1 MSGAPRNEQHHSIA
15 VRVTHW
21 LMALAIL
28 AMIGSGWWIYN
39 ASPIFGFSFPDAI
52 TLGGDV
58 DTSLARH
65 NDPGVASALA
75 WHFAG
80 MWVLAGSYLLFV
92 LWGAWSGHFWRD
104 FLPVGPRAFIRDFI
118 AAATFR
124 LEHRLGSYNAV
135 QKAFYW
141 GCTGVGRADDHFRH
155 RDLEAGADLPSGSP
169 VRRFPGRPDR
179 AFHWH
184 EWHRGIPARACR
196 ARRAGAEDLA
206 RDGPWPCIRDGAF
219 LASGGCRMSDDPF
232 NLERRRVVRGGLSL
246 GALTLLTGCDISDHD
261 QVQRVLARFS
271 QWNDQIQ
278 AALFSSQR
286 LAPTFPEDMAVK
298 DFRYNAWYEAKR
310 APQLEAADYRLDLA
324 GMIADRRP
332 WSVEQLH
339 ALPQISQVTRHIC
352 VEGWSMIGK
361 WTGTPLS
368 TFLQRIGADTTA
380 KFVGFECADGY
391 YEGIDMPTALHPQT
405 IMAFSLSDQTLP
417 AKYGFPFKIRIPTK
431 LGFKNPKFVTTLF
444 VTNKQPRGFWTDRG
458 YNWFSGI

>member
-135 QKAFYW
+135 
-141 GCTGVGRADDHFRH
+141 
-155 RDLEAGADLPSGSP
+155 
-169 VRRFPGRPDR
+169 
-179 AFHWH
+179 
-184 EWHRGIPARACR
+184 
-196 ARRAGAEDLA
+196 
-206 RDGPWPCIRDGAF
+206 
-219 LASGGCRMSDDPF
+219 
-232 NLERRRVVRGGLSL
+232 
-246 GALTLLTGCDISDHD
+246 
-261 QVQRVLARFS
+261 
-271 QWNDQIQ
+271 
-278 AALFSSQR
+278 
-286 LAPTFPEDMAVK
+286 
-298 DFRYNAWYEAKR
+298 
-310 APQLEAADYRLDLA
+310 
-324 GMIADRRP
+324 
-332 WSVEQLH
+332 
-339 ALPQISQVTRHIC
+339 
-352 VEGWSMIGK
+352 
-361 WTGTPLS
+361 
-368 TFLQRIGADTTA
+368 
-380 KFVGFECADGY
+380 
-391 YEGIDMPTALHPQT
+391 
-405 IMAFSLSDQTLP
+405 
-417 AKYGFPFKIRIPTK
+417 
-431 LGFKNPKFVTTLF
+431 
-444 VTNKQPRGFWTDRG
+444 
-458 YNWFSGI
+458 